1 MKNVG
6 LFAIIIGLIFT
17 LTACSDDDD
26 NDILDG
32 HTIEAEPND
41 PEYGSVTGAGVYEDG
56 ETVILTASPAEGYLF
71 MFWSEDEEM
80 VHDEQIYEFIA
91 SEDRNLVAHFS
102 DQDDLDSGF
111 FSVEITGDVDWSFE
125 GFAFFGETN
134 DPETDQ
140 DLFILVLAD
149 SGGDATLSFVKGG
162 DRPGTGELA
171 IGDIDFEDM
180 QEEIVFP
187 EDYFLAL
194 LLNFSGAEFYI
205 FGSDHGNIDITEST
219 PDSFAGSFSY
229 DATGILATQPIN
241 ELEINVEGSFNAIF
255 GDVDVPG
262 L

>member
-6 LFAIIIGLIFT
+6 LFAIIIGLVFT
-17 LTACSDDDD
+17 LMACSDDDD

-56 ETVILTASPAEGYLF
+56 ETVILTASPAEDYLF

-91 SEDRNLVAHFS
+91 SEDRTLVAHFG
-102 DQDDLDSGF
+102 DQDDPDAGF
-111 FSVEITGDVDWSFE
+111 FSIEITGDVEWSFE
-125 GFAFFGETN
+125 GFALFGEVT
-134 DPETDQ
+134 DPDTDQ
-140 DLFILVLAD
+140 DVFILVLTD
-149 SGGDATLSFVKGG
+149 SQGEATLSFVKGG
-162 DRPGTGELA
+162 DRPGTGEMA
-171 IGDIDFEDM
+171 IGNIDFED
-180 QEEIVFP
+180 IDGDFVFP
-187 EDYFLAL
+187 TDYFLAT
-194 LLNFSGAEFYI
+194 LLNFAGAEFYV
-205 FGSDHGNIDITEST
+205 FASDVGSIDITDST

-241 ELEINVEGSFNAIF
+241 ELEINVEGNFNAIM
-255 GDVDVPG
+255 GDVELPG